1 MTSTSFWEYHRRLW
15 PFVGVNAF
23 CIAWVVISEV
33 SHAII
38 PIDQYV
44 KIISYGGYPIL
55 MLFYLFLYWKF
66 NNVGFKWNKAL
77 QKIHLFGSVG
87 LGTIFYVGIIR
98 WLIENSAGV
107 PRRYYRFE
115 PRSYFSQFSYW
126 TYKHA
131 GEIMTIAALLF
142 LFAQLLFLINLILT
156 LRRGRSK

>member
-1 MTSTSFWEYHRRLW
+1 MTSISFWEYHRRLW
-15 PFVGVNAF
+15 PFVGINAF

-33 SHAII
+33 SHVIN

-44 KIISYGGYPIL
+44 KTISYGGYPIL
-55 MLFYLFLYWKF
+55 MFFYLFLYWKLYSI
-66 NNVGFKWNKAL
+66 GFKWNKAL

-98 WLIENSAGV
+98 WLIENSARV
-107 PRRYYRFE
+107 PRRYYVVV

-131 GEIMTIAALLF
+131 DEIMAIAALLF
-142 LFAQLLFLINLILT
+142 LFVQLLFLINLILA
-156 LRRGRSK
+156 LRKGKSK

>member
-23 CIAWVVISEV
+23 CIAWVAISEV
-33 SHAII
+33 SNLIL

-44 KIISYGGYPIL
+44 KIISYGVYPVM
-55 MLFYLFLYWKF
+55 MLFYLFLYWKL
-66 NNVGFKWNKAL
+66 NSRGFKWNKVL
-77 QKIHLFGSVG
+77 QKIHLFGSVA

-98 WLIENSAGV
+98 WLIENSA
-107 PRRYYRFE
+107 PRRYYVFS

-131 GEIMTIAALLF
+131 GEIMAIAALLF
-142 LFAQLLFLINLILT
+142 LVAQLLFLINLILT
-156 LRRGRSK
+156 LGKGKSK